1 MSKEHRH
8 KNGYIARLYGKS
20 SLSVYFNGKEVLHTG
35 YRNVHTEDEVMEM
48 LEDMPN
54 FIEKIVKGME
64 DKLIELGDG
73 TDERNI

>member
-35 YRNVHTEDEVMEM
+35 YRNVHTEDEVMEL
-48 LEDMPN
+48 LEGMPKLMKI
-54 FIEKIVKGME
+54 IEGGVLY
-64 DKLIELGDG
+64 D
-73 TDERNI
+73 